1 MLHRKSDFQFAA
13 LFLLLCILLGKPSV
27 ETTPFPPLVIVKL
40 WIQYLSSFNHIYTI
54 GIKTYHSLRMSNM
67 ASCSKN
73 PFDKS
78 PAKCTRDKCYRWDI
92 WGSPNAFDSRSSLQ
106 IGHSHPFADSAIAL
120 FHTAPS
126 FFLAFSTLCAEEEEE
141 KPTEKYLGYF
151 WPRTRNILCD
161 IVSSCH
167 LSSPAATIY
176 FAILGPNSVPRS
188 FPCHWSGPPVLPN
201 GGNAPPPPPS
211 ERRNKE
217 GGYPP
222 TPHPKN
228 KETKKAGMKLRDCK
242 FGGG

>member
-1 MLHRKSDFQFAA
+1 MLHRKSDFQLAA

-78 PAKCTRDKCYRWDI
+78 SAKCTRDKCYRWDI

-126 FFLAFSTLCAEEEEE
+126 FFLCLFYPLC
-141 KPTEKYLGYF
+141 
-151 WPRTRNILCD
+151 R
-161 IVSSCH
+161 
-167 LSSPAATIY
+167 
-176 FAILGPNSVPRS
+176 
-188 FPCHWSGPPVLPN
+188 
-201 GGNAPPPPPS
+201 
-211 ERRNKE
+211 
-217 GGYPP
+217 
-222 TPHPKN
+222 
-228 KETKKAGMKLRDCK
+228 
-242 FGGG
+242 GGGGETNRETFWLFSPSDVWHFVRHCVKLSLEQSGRNHLFCNFRAKFCPQEFPLPLKRPSCPS